1 MSTAV
6 YCIPVRT
13 MFRHIRTCR
22 RHNKDWQLSLERHCL
37 LLRAHTDS
45 NGQACAYRSRLPYL
59 L

>member
-1 MSTAV
+1 
-6 YCIPVRT
+6 

-22 RHNKDWQLSLERHCL
+22 RHNKDWQLSLERHYL

>member
-6 YCIPVRT
+6 YCISVRT

-22 RHNKDWQLSLERHCL
+22 RHNKDWQLSLDCNFL
-37 LLRAHTDS
+37 LLRTHADS
-45 NGQACAYRSRLPYL
+45 SDQACAYRSRLPYL